1 MQLPI
6 RREMA
11 LPIALLM
18 FPQIAETIYSPAL
31 VDIGEVFGVGPAA
44 AASTLSVY
52 FFAFA
57 VGVVVWGRMC
67 DVIGRRPTMLC
78 GLTIYALAC
87 VAALFVDTFG
97 ALLVARVVSA
107 FGAAVG
113 SVATQ
118 TMLRDRYQGA
128 ALGQVF
134 SMVGMA
140 LAVSPAIGMFSG
152 ALLASWHGYVGV
164 FGGLAALAVA
174 LLGWSAMR
182 LPETRPLHVT
192 KVPLFATLWV
202 MLRDL
207 DIWRSAA
214 LVALFNTCLFS
225 YYSLAPFM
233 FERLGISTAMF
244 GYSGL
249 ALALGSGL
257 GASLN
262 KRLLAR
268 DVSPQRIVMSASV
281 LATLSGAA
289 TLLLSETV
297 WFLAPVMLL
306 VVAFGLA
313 IPNILSS
320 ALERYRDRLGTGGA
334 VLGLYY
340 YLLIGAGLTLS
351 GIAQTLGGT
360 YFLCGLAA
368 VMLCA
373 TRMLDAPRQSSASH

>member
-1 MQLPI
+1 MTLPT

-31 VDIGEVFGVGPAA
+31 VDIGETFGVGPTA

-57 VGVVVWGRMC
+57 IGVVVWGRMC
-67 DVIGRRPTMLC
+67 DVIGRRPTMLF
-78 GLTIYALAC
+78 GLAIYALAC

-97 ALLVARVVSA
+97 ALLAARVVSA

-118 TMLRDRYQGA
+118 TILRDRYQGP

-152 ALLASWHGYVGV
+152 AVLAGWHGYVGV
-164 FGGLAALAVA
+164 FGGLAVLAVA
-174 LLGWSAMR
+174 LLGWSVMR
-182 LPETRPLHVT
+182 LPETRPPQVT
-192 KVPLFATLWV
+192 KVPLFA
-202 MLRDL
+202 
-207 DIWRSAA
+207 
-214 LVALFNTCLFS
+214 TCLFS

-233 FERLGISTAMF
+233 FERLGVSTTLF
-244 GYSGL
+244 GSSGL
-249 ALALGSGL
+249 ALALGSGI

-268 DVSPQRIVMSASV
+268 DVAPQRIVMTASV
-281 LATLSGAA
+281 LATISGAA
-289 TLLLSETV
+289 ILLLSDTL
-297 WFLAPVMLL
+297 WFLVPVMLL
-306 VVAFGLA
+306 VVASGLA

-320 ALERYRDRLGTGGA
+320 ALARYRDRLGTGGA

-351 GIAQTLGGT
+351 GMSQTLGGT

-368 VMLCA
+368 VLLCA
-373 TRMLDAPRQSSASH
+373 TRALTAPRESGASR

>member
-1 MQLPI
+1 MTLPT

-31 VDIGEVFGVGPAA
+31 VDIGEAFGVGPAA

-57 VGVVVWGRMC
+57 IGVVVWGRMC
-67 DVIGRRPTMLC
+67 DVIGRRPTMLF
-78 GLTIYALAC
+78 GLAIYALAC

-97 ALLVARVVSA
+97 ALLAARVTSA

-118 TMLRDRYQGA
+118 TILRDRYQGP

-152 ALLASWHGYVGV
+152 AVLAGWHGYVGV
-164 FGGLAALAVA
+164 FGGLAVLAVV
-174 LLGWSAMR
+174 LLGWSVMR
-182 LPETRPLHVT
+182 LPETRPPQVT

-202 MLRDL
+202 MLRDF

-233 FERLGISTAMF
+233 FERLGVSTTLF

-249 ALALGSGL
+249 ALALGSGI

-268 DVSPQRIVMSASV
+268 DVAPQRIVMTASV
-281 LATLSGAA
+281 LATISGAA
-289 TLLLSETV
+289 ILLLSETL
-297 WFLAPVMLL
+297 WFLVPVMLL

-320 ALERYRDRLGTGGA
+320 ALARYRDRLGTGGA

-351 GIAQTLGGT
+351 GMAQTLGGT

-373 TRMLDAPRQSSASH
+373 TRALKAPRESGVGG

>member
-1 MQLPI
+1 
-6 RREMA
+6 
-11 LPIALLM
+11 
-18 FPQIAETIYSPAL
+18 
-31 VDIGEVFGVGPAA
+31 
-44 AASTLSVY
+44 
-52 FFAFA
+52 
-57 VGVVVWGRMC
+57 MC
-67 DVIGRRPTMLC
+67 DVIGRRPTMLF
-78 GLTIYALAC
+78 GLAIYAVAC

-97 ALLVARVVSA
+97 ALLAARVVSA

-118 TMLRDRYQGA
+118 TILRDRYQGP

-152 ALLASWHGYVGV
+152 AVLAGWHGYVGV
-164 FGGLAALAVA
+164 FGGLAVLAVA
-174 LLGWSAMR
+174 LLGWSVMR
-182 LPETRPLHVT
+182 LPETRPPQVT

-202 MLRDL
+202 MLRDF

-233 FERLGISTAMF
+233 FERLGVSTTLF

-249 ALALGSGL
+249 ALALGSGI

-268 DVSPQRIVMSASV
+268 DVAPQRIVMTASV
-281 LATLSGAA
+281 LATISGAA
-289 TLLLSETV
+289 ILLLSDTL
-297 WFLAPVMLL
+297 WFLVPVMLL

-320 ALERYRDRLGTGGA
+320 ALARYRDRLGTGGA

-351 GIAQTLGGT
+351 GMSQTLGGT

-368 VMLCA
+368 VLLCA
-373 TRMLDAPRQSSASH
+373 TRALTAPRESGASG

>member
-1 MQLPI
+1 MTLPT

-11 LPIALLM
+11 LPIAQLM

-31 VDIGEVFGVGPAA
+31 VDIGETFGVGPTA

-57 VGVVVWGRMC
+57 IGVVVWGRMC
-67 DVIGRRPTMLC
+67 DVIGRRPTMLF
-78 GLTIYALAC
+78 GLAIYALAC

-97 ALLVARVVSA
+97 ALLAARVVSA

-118 TMLRDRYQGA
+118 TILRDRYQGP

-152 ALLASWHGYVGV
+152 AVLAGWHGYVGV
-164 FGGLAALAVA
+164 FGGLAVLAVA
-174 LLGWSAMR
+174 LLGWSVMR
-182 LPETRPLHVT
+182 LPETRPPQVT

-202 MLRDL
+202 MLRDF

-233 FERLGISTAMF
+233 FERLGVSTTLF

-249 ALALGSGL
+249 ALALGSGI

-268 DVSPQRIVMSASV
+268 DVAPQRIVMTASV
-281 LATLSGAA
+281 LATISGAA
-289 TLLLSETV
+289 ILLLSDTL
-297 WFLAPVMLL
+297 WFLVPVMLL

-320 ALERYRDRLGTGGA
+320 ALARYRDRLGTGGA

-351 GIAQTLGGT
+351 GMSQTLGGT

-368 VMLCA
+368 VLLCA
-373 TRMLDAPRQSSASH
+373 TRALTAPRESGASR

>member
-1 MQLPI
+1 MQVLN

-164 FGGLAALAVA
+164 FGGLAALAVV
-174 LLGWSAMR
+174 LLGWSAKR

-249 ALALGSGL
+249 ALALGSGV

-289 TLLLSETV
+289 VLLLSETV
-297 WFLAPVMLL
+297 WFLVPVMLL

-313 IPNILSS
+313 IPNILSN

-373 TRMLDAPRQSSASH
+373 TRMLDAPRQRSASR

>member
-1 MQLPI
+1 MTLPT

-31 VDIGEVFGVGPAA
+31 VDIGETFGVGPAA

-57 VGVVVWGRMC
+57 IGVVVWGRMC
-67 DVIGRRPTMLC
+67 DVIGRRPTMLF
-78 GLTIYALAC
+78 GLAIYALAC

-97 ALLVARVVSA
+97 ALLAARVVSA

-118 TMLRDRYQGA
+118 TILRDRYQGP

-152 ALLASWHGYVGV
+152 AVLAGWHGYVGV
-164 FGGLAALAVA
+164 FGGLAVLAVA
-174 LLGWSAMR
+174 LLGWSVMR
-182 LPETRPLHVT
+182 LPETRPPQVT

-202 MLRDL
+202 MLRDF

-233 FERLGISTAMF
+233 FERLGVSTTLF

-249 ALALGSGL
+249 ALALGSGI

-268 DVSPQRIVMSASV
+268 DVAPQRIVMTASV
-281 LATLSGAA
+281 LATISGAA
-289 TLLLSETV
+289 ILLLSDTL
-297 WFLAPVMLL
+297 WFLVPVMLL

-320 ALERYRDRLGTGGA
+320 ALARYRDRLGTGGA

-351 GIAQTLGGT
+351 GMSQTLGGT

-368 VMLCA
+368 VLLCA
-373 TRMLDAPRQSSASH
+373 TRALTAPRESGASR